1 MQKLQQTFSFL
12 LIISFKFI
20 YIRVKALPIEPNLF
34 PCKLSESHT
43 NKNFLLQFFLSIYIP
58 IKLKSIRASC
68 LFKLFTFS
76 LTFFVPSHFTLFKSQ
91 KTFHFLPL
99 IHFQYIS
106 SLLKKKTSPCHA
118 DLLRLLFTS
127 ITYTAQVHYTIGLSI
142 RFLIQLSLYFYFPI
156 NFEFFSCSSTH

>member
-1 MQKLQQTFSFL
+1 M
-12 LIISFKFI
+12 
-20 YIRVKALPIEPNLF
+20 KALPIEPNLF

-106 SLLKKKTSPCHA
+106 SLLKKKPHLVMLIYYVYC
-118 DLLRLLFTS
+118 LLLLHTRHRFTIRLDCLYDSSYNCPFTF
-127 ITYTAQVHYTIGLSI
+127 IFLSI
-142 RFLIQLSLYFYFPI
+142 SSFFPAVQRTNNVMSSLFVSR
-156 NFEFFSCSSTH
+156 EFRNMCSTVE